1 MAHIRLQKS
10 ESFSHRF
17 ELLGFTAIADQFIEI
32 LLRAGKKDEIVR
44 HLVDFVI
51 GELCERAKRA
61 GLVPAELS
69 QPFANLA

>member
-32 LLRAGKKDEIVR
+32 LLGSVAK
-44 HLVDFVI
+44 LV
-51 GELCERAKRA
+51 EK
-61 GLVPAELS
+61 
-69 QPFANLA
+69 